1 MKRVLI
7 ALLFLALI
15 AGGIAYYQFNRTVPT
30 LEEVEADFEMTANE
44 LYSAFETNEKEALE
58 KFEGKE
64 NEWLYCYAEKKLKE
78 EHFDYFIFGHRHL
91 PLDLKVNN
99 NSQYL
104 NLGDWIN
111 YYSYAEFDG
120 ENLSLKY
127 FDGDS
132 ANAERPAD

>member
-58 KFEGKE
+58 KFEGKVIMLSGKIIE
-64 NEWLYCYAEKKLKE
+64 VKKSEKGNNLTLEAEGAMLGGVNCSFDQLSADLEAGQTVRLKGRCQG
-78 EHFDYFIFGHRHL
+78 FLMNVIL
-91 PLDLKVNN
+91 NN
-99 NSQYL
+99 CVL
-104 NLGDWIN
+104 V
-111 YYSYAEFDG
+111 E
-120 ENLSLKY
+120 K
-127 FDGDS
+127 
-132 ANAERPAD
+132 